1 MKFSAAEPE
10 GENGKELSSA
20 SSVKPNSQPTESDK
34 KINKEIPLELE
45 LETFCVVTYFTI
57 FVNY

>member
-10 GENGKELSSA
+10 GKNGKELSSA

-34 KINKEIPLELE
+34 KKIKKEISLR
-45 LETFCVVTYFTI
+45 
-57 FVNY
+57 